1 MPGLVPSERRR
12 GPPRVPQEVL
22 SGRKSAMMALAE
34 AVKEPDRPFP
44 LDKDMLSLIDQL
56 IASYDVGR

>member
-1 MPGLVPSERRR
+1 MPDMSHVTSDEDRHALR
-12 GPPRVPQEVL
+12 QEVL

-44 LDKDMLSLIDQL
+44 LDKDMLS
-56 IASYDVGR
+56 